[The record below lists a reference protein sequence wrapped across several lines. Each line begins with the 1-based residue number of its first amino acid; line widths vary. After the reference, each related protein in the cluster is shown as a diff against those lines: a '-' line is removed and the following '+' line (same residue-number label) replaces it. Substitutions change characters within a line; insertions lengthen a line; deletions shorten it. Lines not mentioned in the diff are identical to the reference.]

1 VDKYGTKLEKDLY
14 AQAEKL
20 VKQCTDKADCYLVE
34 MEKST
39 NQEQATQFIGIKA
52 GYMGA
57 ILGGEAQRDELVKR
71 IDSFENAA
79 VRFVAAQTI
88 DHLSPKGS
96 KEAAA
101 ALRKVV
107 DKNAE
112 GGDKN
117 KMSGDAPIK
126 QVMYRIEARAD

>member
-1 VDKYGTKLEKDLY
+1 MG
-14 AQAEKL
+14 
-20 VKQCTDKADCYLVE
+20 E
-34 MEKST
+34 MEKSS
-39 NQEQATQFIGIKA
+39 NQEQATQFVAIKS
-52 GYMGA
+52 GYMAA

-71 IDSFENAA
+71 IESFENAA

-101 ALRKVV
+101 KLRKVV

-112 GGDKN
+112 SGDKDT
-117 KMSGDAPIK
+117 MAGDAPVK
-126 QVMYRIEARAD
+126 QVMYRIEARAN